1 MPTILRFSGWL
12 IMVYSH
18 DHLPRHVHLRRG
30 DQRIK
35 MAFDRGS
42 LHYDTM
48 EIFGVA
54 TFAEIKALFR
64 YLEANIV
71 TLNAEWE
78 KIHGTNDTI

>member
-1 MPTILRFSGWL
+1 
-12 IMVYSH
+12 
-18 DHLPRHVHLRRG
+18 
-30 DQRIK
+30 
-35 MAFDRGS
+35 MAFDRVS
-42 LHYDTM
+42 LNYDTM
-48 EIFGVA
+48 EIYGVA